1 MFTFKNYVIAFVL
14 LMGSC
19 ATALCSDSAV
29 TISVS
34 KLIAVST
41 SSVTTV
47 LSADPQ
53 AKKTCIMN
61 TSADYLLIGDAD
73 TVFSTSATTGTFRL
87 AGTVASTNP
96 NWYCFDGPTAPYKG
110 AIRAQAPGASSAVV
124 ISVIREK

>member
-1 MFTFKNYVIAFVL
+1 MKKLLSFVVL
-14 LMGSC
+14 LLVLAGKSWS
-19 ATALCSDSAV
+19 SDSAV

-87 AGTVASTNP
+87 AGTVANTNP

-110 AIRAQAPGASSAVV
+110 AIRAQAPGASAAVV
-124 ISVIREK
+124 ISVIRER